1 MATDP
6 KQYLTELLAEAGVAA
21 DDPRRQAIFEVFGN
35 EKAAKRLAD
44 DVMRQSDYSRNM
56 DALTKEKNDLIAKN
70 TKYYQDESIRA
81 SENQKVVD
89 AYKSAVDRYKAQF
102 GELDDNGSNGN
113 GGRQVIQ
120 TAQGEFI
127 SKKDYDESVKRME
140 GNFIGILKT
149 GLKIATQ
156 HMHEFKEPLDVDAL
170 EKVAVAENISL
181 QSAYDKWVS
190 PRRTES
196 QAAALKTQ
204 LDAAKAE
211 GAREFASKHKIPVD
225 TGARE
230 FHPLLDRT
238 PNQGGI
244 TDYQPNSGRLSPT
257 GERTLRDS
265 FVEAYNSVPAAADTS
280 GH

>member
-1 MATDP
+1 MTGKEYLEQLAQTAGFTDEQKAGILKVAT
-6 KQYLTELLAEAGVAA
+6 E
-21 DDPRRQAIFEVFGN
+21 N
-35 EKAAKRLAD
+35 EKFLKGLEEGVLA
-44 DVMRQSDYSRNM
+44 RSDYSRSM
-56 DALTKEKNDLIAKN
+56 DALKTEKDKMIADN
-70 TKYYQDESIRA
+70 TRYYQSEAVRA
-81 SENQKVVD
+81 AENQKVVD
-89 AYKSAVDRYKAQF
+89 QYAAAVQRYEAQYGKLEGTD
-102 GELDDNGSNGN
+102 GE
-113 GGRQVIQ
+113 RKVIQ

-170 EKVAVAENISL
+170 EKVAVAGNISL
-181 QSAYDKWVS
+181 QQAYDQWVS

-265 FVEAYNSVPAAADTS
+265 FVEAYNSVPAATDTS